1 MNNIKEKMST
11 AYRVAQEMIKDKLKD
26 VDENMAE
33 EFDKPNESDVIVSK
47 GGYDF
52 IEQVF
57 NGIGLKYNLISPD
70 MFSELNLDPDNIVFI
85 NCPAH
90 EVTRKGLRNIVTFV
104 EKGGFL
110 FTTDWALKSVIEPGF
125 PGYIKYNNK
134 PTADEVVR
142 IEILAEEDPF
152 LQSLIGPNDDP
163 QWWLEGSS
171 YPIEV
176 VNKKDV
182 EILIKSKEIEKK
194 YGESAVFVSFD
205 HGDGKIYHMISH
217 FYLQR
222 AETRTERHKGEGSDY
237 LSEKLAMNDVRW
249 NKYKQMGVDEANLAE
264 VEAAYSSS
272 SVMNKILWDKK
283 KRSAEKTKRYDEE
296 KR

>member
-11 AYRVAQEMIKDKLKD
+11 AYRVAQKMIKDKLKD

-33 EFDKPNESDVIVSK
+33 EFDKPNELDVIVSK

-70 MFSELNLDPDNIVFI
+70 MFSKINLDPDNIVFI

-90 EVTRKGLRNIVTFV
+90 EVTRKGLSNIVTFV

-194 YGESAVFVSFD
+194 YGESAVFVTFD
-205 HGDGKIYHMISH
+205 YGKGKVYHMISH

-222 AETRTERHKGEGSDY
+222 AETRTARHKKSGYEYAD
-237 LSEKLAMNDVRW
+237 EKLKMDFYRKE
-249 NKYKQMGVDEANLAE
+249 KYKKMGIDEANLSD

-272 SVMNKILWDKK
+272 SVMNKIFWDKK
-283 KRSAEKTKRYDEE
+283 MKMKR
-296 KR
+296 